1 MKSFLFLL
9 YAFMYLMISSSVA
22 LGECVYAVLVSVAA
36 TGLTLT
42 ASRLAGIDQHFRF
55 AWTIRFFQPTVGI
68 VREMWPLTVALA
80 KALRRRRRIAAT
92 ITRRAFDP
100 GEGSSAL
107 DQGRRAL
114 VTVAISLSPASL
126 VLERDVDCRDL
137 TVASVA
143 VSEPAMADQ
152 RWPL

>member
-1 MKSFLFLL
+1 MKLCLFLV
-9 YAFMYLMISSSVA
+9 YAIIYLMISSSVA
-22 LGECVYAVLVSVAA
+22 FGECVYAVLVSIVA

-42 ASRLAGIDQHFRF
+42 ASRLAGIDQGFRP
-55 AWTIRFFQPTVGI
+55 AWAVRFFQPIIGI

-100 GEGSSAL
+100 GESIIAL

-126 VLERDVDCRDL
+126 VLERDVDCRSL

-143 VSEPAMADQ
+143 VSEPAIADQ